1 MNINLDIING
11 VTYTHANFDTKLF
24 VLWAYKILKYDKNYR
39 FENINNQ
46 IDTFLFLCSLDYK
59 VFEHDYSHIC
69 GINS

>member
-24 VLWAYKILKYDKNYR
+24 VLWAYKIIKYDKNYR

-46 IDTFLFLCSLDYK
+46 IDTFFI
-59 VFEHDYSHIC
+59 FM
-69 GINS
+69 